1 MDSDRGMDSKPGGWK
16 KTTAVIKWLI
26 ACAVLF
32 TLFYQVDRDKL
43 FAALAS
49 ARLEIYLPLAVCFVL
64 VWFLIESQNLMFLF
78 NMFGHNLTFR
88 EMRFIRGASYMLM
101 IINYNLG
108 LGAIA
113 WYLKRRNGIPLT
125 RAGSVMFFYY
135 FVESVGITF
144 FAMAGC
150 LLIYGQAP
158 AVYGKIIL
166 ISGAMFF
173 SYIALFFVVRLLP
186 FFGWFTGLR
195 NSALMAAFYEADL
208 RNYLILSGLRTVY
221 FASFI
226 IFFHVGLKS
235 FNVHVPLLSLVGLVP
250 VIFFIGNIPV
260 TPFGIGTIQAAMMFF
275 FKPFGPEENIL
286 SFSVVYSATLLFM
299 RAPVGLF
306 YLRETKTG
314 LSDLKAMEAEL

>member
-1 MDSDRGMDSKPGGWK
+1 MESKPGKWK
-16 KTTAVIKWLI
+16 GVGTILKWVI
-26 ACAVLF
+26 AAAVLF
-32 TLFYQVDRDKL
+32 YLFHQVDQDKL

-64 VWFLIESQNLMFLF
+64 IWFLIESQNLMFLF
-78 NMFGHNLTFR
+78 NMFGHDLTFK

-113 WYLKRRNGIPLT
+113 WYLKRRNGIALT

-150 LLIYGQAP
+150 LLIYGQSP
-158 AVYGKIIL
+158 VIYEKIIL
-166 ISGAMFF
+166 IAGAMFF
-173 SYIALFFVVRLLP
+173 SYIALFFLVRLLP
-186 FFGWFTGLR
+186 SYGWFTGLR
-195 NSALMAAFYEADL
+195 NSALMAAFYEADFK
-208 RNYLILSGLRTVY
+208 NYFILSGFRAVY
-221 FASFI
+221 FASFV
-226 IFFHVGLKS
+226 IFFHLGLKS
-235 FNVHVPLLSLVGLVP
+235 FHVHVPLFSLIGLVP
-250 VIFFIGNIPV
+250 VIFFIGNIPI
-260 TPFGIGTIQAAMMFF
+260 TPFGIGTIQAAMVFF

-286 SFSVVYSATLLFM
+286 SFSMVYSATLLFM
-299 RAPVGLF
+299 RAPIGLF
-306 YLRETKTG
+306 YMRETKTG

>member
-1 MDSDRGMDSKPGGWK
+1 MTSKSSRFSRL
-16 KTTAVIKWLI
+16 TAIMKWLI
-26 ACAVLF
+26 AAGVLF
-32 TLFYQVDRDKL
+32 YLFHQVDKAKL
-43 FAALAS
+43 MAALSS
-49 ARLEIYLPLAVCFVL
+49 ARLEIYLPLSVCFVII
-64 VWFLIESQNLMFLF
+64 WFLIEAQNLMFLF
-78 NMFGHNLTFR
+78 NMFGHDLTFR

-113 WYLKRRNGIPLT
+113 WYLKRRNNIALT

-150 LLIYGQAP
+150 LLVYRNSPVI
-158 AVYGKIIL
+158 YGKIIL
-166 ISGAMFF
+166 IAGLMFF
-173 SYIALFFVVRLLP
+173 SYITLFFLVRFMP
-186 FFGWFTGLR
+186 SRGFFTRFR
-195 NSALMAAFYEADL
+195 SSALLAAFYEADFPS
-208 RNYLILSGLRTVY
+208 YFMLSGLRAVY

-226 IFFHVGLKS
+226 TFFYFGLSS
-235 FNVHVPLLSLVGLVP
+235 FDVHVLLLYLIGLVP

-275 FKPFGPEENIL
+275 FRPFGPEENIL
-286 SFSVVYSATLLFM
+286 SFSVAYTATLLFF
-299 RAPVGLF
+299 RAPIGLI

-314 LSDLKAMEAEL
+314 LSDIASMEAET

>member
-1 MDSDRGMDSKPGGWK
+1 MTSKSSRFSRL
-16 KTTAVIKWLI
+16 TAIIKWLI
-26 ACAVLF
+26 AAGVLF
-32 TLFYQVDRDKL
+32 YLFHQVDKAKL
-43 FAALAS
+43 TAALSS
-49 ARLEIYLPLAVCFVL
+49 ARLEIYLPLSVCFV
-64 VWFLIESQNLMFLF
+64 VIWFLIESQNLAFLF
-78 NMFGHNLTFR
+78 NMFGHDLTFR

-113 WYLKRRNGIPLT
+113 WYLKRRNHIPLS

-150 LLIYGQAP
+150 LLVYRHSPVI
-158 AVYGKIIL
+158 YGKIIL
-166 ISGAMFF
+166 IAGLMFF
-173 SYIALFFVVRLLP
+173 SYITLFFLVRFIP
-186 FFGWFTGLR
+186 SRGFFTRFR
-195 NSALMAAFYEADL
+195 ESALLAAFYEADFPS
-208 RNYLILSGLRTVY
+208 YFMLSGLRAVY

-226 IFFHVGLKS
+226 TFFYFGLSS
-235 FNVHVPLLSLVGLVP
+235 FDVHVPLLYLIGLVP

-275 FKPFGPEENIL
+275 FRPFGPEENIL
-286 SFSVVYSATLLFM
+286 SFSVAYTATLLFF
-299 RAPVGLF
+299 RAPIGLI

-314 LSDLKAMEAEL
+314 LSDIASMEAET